1 MTPLVTG
8 SFSGGFARRR
18 VSLGY
23 RLGMLLVLLGLIIL
37 PLLYLMLIAGMGWL
51 LKWHV
56 QHDLVWI
63 QTVSEWSH
71 YHGKATVL
79 AGLLYLAVAV
89 AGVICLVFMTK
100 PLFAPLPEQPPTVT
114 LDPISEPA
122 LFALIYRICDL
133 VGAPRPVMVEVDSR
147 VNASASFRRGMAS
160 FFGHDMVLSIGMP
173 LVAGMTARQLAGVLA
188 HEFGHF
194 SQGGGMRLNYLVRSI
209 NFWFARVV
217 LDRDQWDERL
227 QALTD
232 REGFFGFVG
241 LFASWMVCLGRKVLR
256 ILMQAGGAISGFF
269 SRQMEYDAD
278 AYGAQVAGSS
288 EMAGALVQLELLGQ
302 AEKATVENLF
312 SKLEQRELPDNL
324 PGRIASCQWA
334 MSESLRE
341 KVKRK
346 ALAEESSWWSTHPA
360 LNERVEKL
368 KDTAAKG
375 VCHLDMP
382 AEELFRDFT
391 GLCKTVSLYWYD
403 VELGMDLN
411 KFELVAADDIGRV
424 QMDKRQRHAQEAE
437 EQKNMDRE
445 VAELFRKAKVREAA
459 VNEMFGHPPPAHRLL
474 PVPMGTPEEWAPA
487 ASIVEAWKAEYGPA
501 CEREKMQ
508 RDKLCKRTLACH
520 MLHLGHDLTS
530 LAVLGT
536 DTRSA
541 AAVMAAQAESLQEHE
556 ITSKQLAFFE
566 QAGWTRITAALAW
579 RFQQEHTLPSWREEV
594 RLMVEAQRALATA
607 MRHLMAVCV
616 EAMLMENVSA
626 VPMQVR
632 HEYEARVQAEWMN
645 GLRVLGTAADPYA
658 PQSRPLSEAL
668 GQQAPGTTD
677 GRFSIESYTLL
688 KNNLCQYANRVTQD
702 LCLLVREVEQT
713 EEDGPWKPDFRSPI
727 LSAWQ
732 SPAMASAA

>member
-1 MTPLVTG
+1 MTTLVTG
-8 SFSGGFARRR
+8 SFSGGFVRRR
-18 VSLGY
+18 VSIGY
-23 RLGMLLVLLGLIIL
+23 RLGMLLVLLGLVVL

-63 QTVSEWSH
+63 RTVSEWSH
-71 YHGKATVL
+71 YHGKATAL

-89 AGVICLVFMTK
+89 AGLICLVFMTK

-217 LDRDQWDERL
+217 LDHDQWDERL
-227 QALTD
+227 HALAGRD
-232 REGFFGFVG
+232 GFSGFVG

-278 AYGAQVAGSS
+278 AYGALVAGSS

-312 SKLEQRELPDNL
+312 SKLEQGELPDNL

-346 ALAEESSWWSTHPA
+346 ALAEETSWWSTHPA

-411 KFELVAADDIGRV
+411 KFDLVDTDDVGRV

-445 VAELFRKAKVREAA
+445 VAELFRKAQVRETA

-474 PVPMGTPEEWAPA
+474 PVPMGTPEEWAAA
-487 ASIVEAWKAEYGPA
+487 ASMVEAWKAEYGPA

-530 LAVLGT
+530 LAGLGT
-536 DTRSA
+536 DIRSA
-541 AAVMAAQAESLQEHE
+541 AAVMTAQAESLQEHE
-556 ITSKQLAFFE
+556 NTSKQLAVFE

-579 RFQQEHTLPSWREEV
+579 RFQQEDTLPAWREEV

-616 EAMLMENVSA
+616 EAMLMENASA

-632 HEYEARVQAEWMN
+632 HEYEARVHAEWIH
-645 GLRVLGTAADPYA
+645 GLRVLGTATDPYA
-658 PQSRPLSEAL
+658 PQSRPLSEAMV
-668 GQQAPGTTD
+668 QQSPGAAD
-677 GRFSIESYTLL
+677 GRFSIESYTQL
-688 KNNLCQYANRVTQD
+688 KNNVCQYANRVTQD
-702 LCLLVREVEQT
+702 LCRLAREVELT
-713 EEDGPWKPDFRSPI
+713 GEDGPWKPAFRSPT

-732 SPAMASAA
+732 SPPMPAAA